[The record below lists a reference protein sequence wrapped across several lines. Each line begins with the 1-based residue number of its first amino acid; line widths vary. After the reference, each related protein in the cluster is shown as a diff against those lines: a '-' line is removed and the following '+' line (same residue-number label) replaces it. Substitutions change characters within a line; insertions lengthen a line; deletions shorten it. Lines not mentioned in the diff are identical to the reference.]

1 MQLEQER
8 LRERNAVDAK
18 WHGPPI
24 SWTLLRLHQFY
35 RLWCYAYCRETEHHV
50 VTDAL
55 RNHCANTPDAQCPRV
70 IGELEDSLRGRGAVR
85 RLAATCPPCPFFYN
99 ERVILGVDMELAT
112 PIGAGII
119 DRLQCANEVLGIVDS
134 IPRGICREVRD
145 LLDGEPR

>member
-1 MQLEQER
+1 M
-8 LRERNAVDAK
+8 
-18 WHGPPI
+18 
-24 SWTLLRLHQFY
+24 
-35 RLWCYAYCRETEHHV
+35 
-50 VTDAL
+50 
-55 RNHCANTPDAQCPRV
+55 
-70 IGELEDSLRGRGAVR
+70 R